1 VYVIVGQGV
10 TPSGRATS
18 RVYDRQGLPS
28 YHLQFDKS
36 LAVRLTG
43 RTLLMKGT
51 FNVKNCPVAHC
62 AAMRL
67 SIWRSSLGNVEET
80 F

>member
-1 VYVIVGQGV
+1 MGSLYPLELKVYRFM
-10 TPSGRATS
+10 RAGCPRS
-18 RVYDRQGLPS
+18 SPIP
-28 YHLQFDKS
+28 FDKPQPMP
-36 LAVRLTG
+36 LGG

-51 FNVKNCPVAHC
+51 FKNCSVAHC

-67 SIWRSSLGNVEET
+67 SIWRISRGNVEET